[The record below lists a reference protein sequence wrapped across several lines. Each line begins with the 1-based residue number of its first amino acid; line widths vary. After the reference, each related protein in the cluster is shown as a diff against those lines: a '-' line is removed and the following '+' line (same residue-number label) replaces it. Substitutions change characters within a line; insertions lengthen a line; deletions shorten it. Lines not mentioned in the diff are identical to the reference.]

1 MQKTKKKTKKNA
13 ILFLP
18 MKKYLFL
25 EYDMVKMTGYKTFLK
40 VFFKFGNVK
49 IKKLNSHCSKEEIN
63 LVDVH
68 IEKILLF
75 NAFACGKNK
84 ETGAK
89 CFIRYKACTGN
100 RVFQCS
106 RRNPLL
112 VTKYKELLEKY

>member
-1 MQKTKKKTKKNA
+1 MQKTNKQKESA

-40 VFFKFGNVK
+40 VFFKSGNVK
-49 IKKLNSHCSKEEIN
+49 IKKVNSHRSKEEIN
-63 LVDVH
+63 LVDVD
-68 IEKILLF
+68 IKKILLF
-75 NAFACGKNK
+75 NAFACRKNK

-112 VTKYKELLEKY
+112 VTKYKKLLEKY